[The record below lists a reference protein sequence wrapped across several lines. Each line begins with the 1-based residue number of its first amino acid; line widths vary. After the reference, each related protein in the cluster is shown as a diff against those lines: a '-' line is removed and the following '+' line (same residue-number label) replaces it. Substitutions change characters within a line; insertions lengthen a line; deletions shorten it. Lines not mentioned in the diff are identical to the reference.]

1 MSASAREL
9 RLPDE
14 EALREFVIAQRWFG
28 SKSKEVAHFRLLETV
43 PLTEQP
49 LGLSVLEV
57 EFLPGTHELYQLP
70 IGARPEG
77 EWTEGVICVNDA
89 MAIYDAMGDP
99 ETARAL
105 LKLIAESTE
114 IETGSGVAHFCTV
127 EGQSLPT
134 EIGDVRPMGAEQ
146 SNSSIV
152 IDDKLVLKAYRKL
165 GAGPNPELEILRFL
179 TERDFP
185 HIAALRG
192 WYGHSGRL
200 IDATLGIVQDFLAG
214 ATDGWDLALA
224 DLREDP
230 QRFVARARALGE
242 VTGRLHTALGSEN
255 ADPAFAPED
264 TSAEALGLLTAT
276 VDEEIERVFVDLPE
290 LGADED
296 AADDVLGPIRGRGQE
311 VRDQLRR
318 LTQVGSAGRVIR
330 HHGDYHLGQVMLDAN
345 DDWVVLDFEGEP
357 ARTLVERRRK
367 RSPLRDVAGMLR
379 SFAYA
384 ATASELLHGAPA
396 PEGWEDAVRNAYLD
410 GYLEETDQSLLPPGR
425 AGVERLLAVFE
436 LEKAVYELR
445 YELDNRPD
453 WVKIPVAGIARL
465 LEPET
470 TEPEA

>member
-1 MSASAREL
+1 MTAVREL
-9 RLPDE
+9 RLPSED
-14 EALREFVIAQRWFG
+14 ALREFVVAQRWFG
-28 SKSKEVAHFRLLETV
+28 SKSREVAHFRVLETI

-49 LGLSVLEV
+49 LGLAVLEV

-77 EWTEGVICVNDA
+77 EWKDGVICINEG
-89 MAIYDAMGDP
+89 MTIYDAMSDP
-99 ETARAL
+99 ETARRL
-105 LKLIAESTE
+105 VRLIAANTH
-114 IETGSGVAHFCTV
+114 IETGQGTAEFCAV
-127 EGQSLPT
+127 EDAGLPA
-134 EIGDVRPMGAEQ
+134 EIGTVRAMGAEQ
-146 SNSSIV
+146 SNSSV
-152 IDDKLVLKAYRKL
+152 VLDEKYVLKAYRRL

-185 HIAALRG
+185 HIAQLRG
-192 WYGHSGRL
+192 WYAHTGRL
-200 IDATLGIVQDFLAG
+200 IDATLGIVQDFLSG

-230 QRFVARARALGE
+230 ARFVPRARALGE
-242 VTGRLHTALGSEN
+242 VTGRLHTALASDGQ
-255 ADPAFAPED
+255 DPAFAPED
-264 TSAEALGLLTAT
+264 TSTEALGLITAT
-276 VDEEIERVFVDLPE
+276 VDEEIERIFVDLP
-290 LGADED
+290 
-296 AADDVLGPIRGRGQE
+296 DDLEALEPIRGRGQE

-330 HHGDYHLGQVMLDAN
+330 HHGDYHLGQVMHTADG
-345 DDWVVLDFEGEP
+345 DWVVLDFEGEP
-357 ARTLVERRRK
+357 ARTLIERRRK

-396 PEGWEDAVRNAYLD
+396 PAGWEGEVRAAYLD
-410 GYLEETDQSLLPPGR
+410 GYVEETDQSLLPPGR
-425 AGVERLLAVFE
+425 AAVERLLAVFE

>member
-1 MSASAREL
+1 MSAVREL
-9 RLPDE
+9 RLPSED
-14 EALREFVIAQRWFG
+14 ALREFVIAQRWFG
-28 SKSKEVAHFRLLETV
+28 SKSREVAHFRLLETI

-49 LGLSVLEV
+49 LVLAVLEV

-77 EWTEGVICVNDA
+77 EWTEGIIATNEG
-89 MAIYDAMGDP
+89 MAIYDAMSDP
-99 ETARAL
+99 EMVRQL
-105 LKLIAESTE
+105 VRLIAAGTE
-114 IETGSGVAHFCTV
+114 IETGQGTAEFRSVGDGLGAEVA
-127 EGQSLPT
+127 E
-134 EIGDVRPMGAEQ
+134 VRPMGAEQ
-146 SNSSIV
+146 SNSSV
-152 IDDKLVLKAYRKL
+152 VLDERLVLKAYRRL

-192 WYGHSGRL
+192 FYGHSGRL

-230 QRFVARARALGE
+230 ARFAARARALGE

-255 ADPAFAPED
+255 ADPAFAPEE

-276 VDEEIERVFVDLPE
+276 VDEEIERVFLDLPDD
-290 LGADED
+290 L
-296 AADDVLGPIRGRGQE
+296 DVLAPIRGRGEE
-311 VRDQLRR
+311 VREELRM

-330 HHGDYHLGQVMLDAN
+330 HHGDYHLGQVMHTADG
-345 DDWVVLDFEGEP
+345 DWVVLDFEGEP
-357 ARTLVERRRK
+357 ARTLIERRRK

-384 ATASELLHGAPA
+384 ATASALLHDAPA
-396 PEGWEDAVRNAYLD
+396 PAGWEAQVRTAYLD

-425 AGVERLLAVFE
+425 AAVERLLSVFE

-465 LEPET
+465 LEPES
-470 TEPEA
+470 TESEA

>member
-1 MSASAREL
+1 MSSTREL
-9 RLPDE
+9 RLPSED
-14 EALREFVIAQRWFG
+14 ALREFVLAQRWFG
-28 SKSKEVAHFRLLETV
+28 SKSKEVAHFRLLETI
-43 PLTEQP
+43 PLSELP
-49 LGLSVLEV
+49 LGLAVLEV

-77 EWTEGVICVNDA
+77 EWSEGVICVNEG
-89 MAIYDAMGDP
+89 MAIYDAMSDAD
-99 ETARAL
+99 TARHLMRLMA
-105 LKLIAESTE
+105 ADTE
-114 IETGSGVAHFCTV
+114 IETGQGAAEFRTAGESR
-127 EGQSLPT
+127 LPA
-134 EIGDVRPMGAEQ
+134 EIGAVRPMGAEQ
-146 SNSSIV
+146 SNSSV
-152 IDDKLVLKAYRKL
+152 VLDEKLVLKAYRRL

-230 QRFVARARALGE
+230 ERFVARARALGE
-242 VTGRLHTALGSEN
+242 VTGRLHTALGSETQ
-255 ADPAFAPED
+255 DPAFAPED

-276 VDEEIERVFVDLPE
+276 VDEEIERVFVDLP
-290 LGADED
+290 
-296 AADDVLGPIRGRGQE
+296 DDHEVLAPIAGRGQE
-311 VRDQLRR
+311 VRDQLRL

-330 HHGDYHLGQVMLDAN
+330 HHGDYHLGQVMLGSD

-396 PEGWEDAVRNAYLD
+396 PAGWEESVREAYLD

-425 AGVERLLAVFE
+425 AAVERLLSVFE

-445 YELDNRPD
+445 YELDNRPE

>member
-1 MSASAREL
+1 MTAPVREL
-9 RLPDE
+9 RLPSED
-14 EALREFVIAQRWFG
+14 ALREFVVAQRWFG
-28 SKSKEVAHFRLLETV
+28 SKSREVAHFRVLETI

-49 LGLSVLEV
+49 LGVAILEV

-70 IGARPEG
+70 IGARPEDEAAAAG
-77 EWTEGVICVNDA
+77 VSDICTNEG
-89 MAIYDAMGDP
+89 MTIYDAMSDAD
-99 ETARAL
+99 TARQL
-105 LKLIAESTE
+105 VRMIAAGTD
-114 IETGSGVAHFCTV
+114 IETGSGTAEFHAVGDVA
-127 EGQSLPT
+127 LP
-134 EIGDVRPMGAEQ
+134 EIEHVRPMGAEQ

-152 IDDKLVLKAYRKL
+152 LDEKYVLKAYRRL

-179 TERDFP
+179 SERDFP

-200 IDATLGIVQDFLAG
+200 IDATLGIVQDFLGG

-242 VTGRLHTALGSEN
+242 VTGRMHTALGSDGQ
-255 ADPAFAPED
+255 DPAFAPEE
-264 TSAEALGLLTAT
+264 TSTEALGLITAT
-276 VDEEIERVFVDLPE
+276 VDEEIERMFVALPDDL
-290 LGADED
+290 D
-296 AADDVLGPIRGRGQE
+296 ALDPIRGRGQE

-318 LTQVGSAGRVIR
+318 LTQVGSAGKVIR
-330 HHGDYHLGQVMLDAN
+330 HHGDYHLGQVMHTADE
-345 DDWVVLDFEGEP
+345 DWVVLDFEGEP
-357 ARTLVERRRK
+357 ARTLIERRRK

-384 ATASELLHGAPA
+384 ATASELLHGAAA
-396 PEGWEDAVRNAYLD
+396 PEGWEQSVREAYLD
-410 GYLEETDQSLLPPGR
+410 GYIEETDQSLLPPGR
-425 AGVERLLAVFE
+425 AAVERLLAVFE

>member
-1 MSASAREL
+1 MTAPVRAL

-14 EALREFVIAQRWFG
+14 EALREFVIRQRWFG
-28 SKSKEVAHFRLLETV
+28 SKSKEVAHFRLLETIA
-43 PLTEQP
+43 LTEQP

-77 EWTEGVICVNDA
+77 DWSEGVICVNEG

-105 LKLIAESTE
+105 LALIAESTE
-114 IETGSGVAHFCTV
+114 IETSTGVAHFCTI
-127 EGQSLPT
+127 EGSTVPS
-134 EIGDVRPMGAEQ
+134 EIGAIRPMGAEQ

-152 IDDKLVLKAYRKL
+152 IDDRLVLKAYRKL

-185 HIAALRG
+185 HIAPLRG

-242 VTGRLHTALGSEN
+242 VTGRLHTTLGSEN
-255 ADPAFAPED
+255 SDPAFAPEE

-276 VDEEIERVFVDLPE
+276 VDEEIERVFLDLP
-290 LGADED
+290 D
-296 AADDVLGPIRGRGQE
+296 APDDGDDVLAPIRGRGQE
-311 VRDQLRR
+311 TRDQLRR

-330 HHGDYHLGQVMLDAN
+330 HHGDYHLGQVMLTADE
-345 DDWVVLDFEGEP
+345 DWVVLDFEGEP

-396 PEGWEDAVRNAYLD
+396 PAGWEEAVREAYLD

>member
-1 MSASAREL
+1 
-9 RLPDE
+9 
-14 EALREFVIAQRWFG
+14 
-28 SKSKEVAHFRLLETV
+28 
-43 PLTEQP
+43 
-49 LGLSVLEV
+49 
-57 EFLPGTHELYQLP
+57 
-70 IGARPEG
+70 
-77 EWTEGVICVNDA
+77 
-89 MAIYDAMGDP
+89 
-99 ETARAL
+99 
-105 LKLIAESTE
+105 
-114 IETGSGVAHFCTV
+114 
-127 EGQSLPT
+127 
-134 EIGDVRPMGAEQ
+134 MGAEQ
-146 SNSSIV
+146 SNSSV
-152 IDDKLVLKAYRKL
+152 VLDERLVLKAYRRL

-230 QRFVARARALGE
+230 RRFIPRARALGE
-242 VTGRLHTALGSEN
+242 VTGRLHTALGSDGQ
-255 ADPAFAPED
+255 DPAFAPEE

-276 VDEEIERVFVDLPE
+276 VDEEIERVFVDLPH
-290 LGADED
+290 D
-296 AADDVLGPIRGRGQE
+296 AEVLAPIAGRGQE
-311 VRDQLRR
+311 VRDQLRL

-330 HHGDYHLGQVMLDAN
+330 HHGDYHLGQVMHTAD

-384 ATASELLHGAPA
+384 ATASELLHDAPA
-396 PEGWEDAVRNAYLD
+396 PSGWEQSVRGAYLD

-425 AGVERLLAVFE
+425 AAVERLLAVFE

>member
-14 EALREFVIAQRWFG
+14 GALREFVLAQRWFG
-28 SKSKEVAHFRLLETV
+28 SKSREVAHFRLLETI

-77 EWTEGVICVNDA
+77 EWAEGVICVNEG

-105 LKLIAESTE
+105 IRLMANDTE
-114 IETGSGVAHFCTV
+114 LETAAGVAEFHTV
-127 EGQSLPT
+127 EGSTLPA
-134 EIGDVRPMGAEQ
+134 EIGAVRPMGAEQ

-152 IDDKLVLKAYRKL
+152 IDERLVLKAYRKL

-200 IDATLGIVQDFLAG
+200 IDATLGIVQDFLTG

-230 QRFVARARALGE
+230 RRFVARARALGE
-242 VTGRLHTALGSEN
+242 VTGRLHTTLGSEN

-276 VDEEIERVFVDLPE
+276 VDEEIERMFVDLPDD
-290 LGADED
+290 DE
-296 AADDVLGPIRGRGQE
+296 VLEPIRGRGQE

-330 HHGDYHLGQVMLDAN
+330 HHGDFHLGQVMHDA
-345 DDWVVLDFEGEP
+345 DGDWVVLDFEGEP
-357 ARTLVERRRK
+357 ARTLIERRRK

-384 ATASELLHGAPA
+384 ATASELLHAAPA
-396 PEGWEDAVRNAYLD
+396 PEGWEDAVRQAYLD

-425 AGVERLLAVFE
+425 AAVERLLAVFE

-465 LEPET
+465 LQPET

>member
-1 MSASAREL
+1 MTPVREL
-9 RLPDE
+9 RLPGEDS
-14 EALREFVIAQRWFG
+14 LREFVVAQRWFG
-28 SKSKEVAHFRLLETV
+28 SKSREVAHFRVLETI
-43 PLTEQP
+43 PLTAQP
-49 LGLSVLEV
+49 VGLAVLEV

-70 IGARPEG
+70 IGAKPEG
-77 EWTEGVICVNDA
+77 EWSKGVICTNDG
-89 MAIYDAMGDP
+89 MTIYDAMTDP
-99 ETARAL
+99 DTARQL
-105 LKLIAESTE
+105 VRLIAANTD
-114 IETGSGVAHFCTV
+114 IETGQGTAEFRPVGDAA
-127 EGQSLPT
+127 LPA
-134 EIGDVRPMGAEQ
+134 EIGAVRPMGAEQ
-146 SNSSIV
+146 SNSSV
-152 IDDKLVLKAYRKL
+152 VLDEKYVLKAYRRL

-200 IDATLGIVQDFLAG
+200 IDATFGIVQDFLSG

-230 QRFVARARALGE
+230 SRFIARARALGE
-242 VTGRLHTALGSEN
+242 VTGRMHTVLGSEN
-255 ADPAFAPED
+255 QDPAFAPED
-264 TSAEALGLLTAT
+264 TSAEALGLITAT
-276 VDEEIERVFVDLPE
+276 VDEEIERIFVDLP
-290 LGADED
+290 
-296 AADDVLGPIRGRGQE
+296 DDLPALEPIRGRGQE

-330 HHGDYHLGQVMLDAN
+330 HHGDYHLGQVMHTADG
-345 DDWVVLDFEGEP
+345 DWVVLDFEGEP
-357 ARTLVERRRK
+357 ARSLIERRRK

-396 PEGWEDAVRNAYLD
+396 PAGWEEAVRAAYLD
-410 GYLEETDQSLLPPGR
+410 GYVEETDQSLLPPGR
-425 AGVERLLAVFE
+425 AAVERLLAVFE

-453 WVKIPVAGIARL
+453 WGKIPVAGIARL

>member
-1 MSASAREL
+1 MTPVREL
-9 RLPDE
+9 RLPGED
-14 EALREFVIAQRWFG
+14 ALRDFVLAQRWFG
-28 SKSKEVAHFRLLETV
+28 SKSREVAHFRLLETI

-49 LGLSVLEV
+49 LGIAVLEV

-77 EWTEGVICVNDA
+77 EWAEGVICTNEGMV
-89 MAIYDAMGDP
+89 IYDAMSDA
-99 ETARAL
+99 EMVRQL
-105 LKLIAESTE
+105 VRLIAEGTE
-114 IETGSGVAHFCTV
+114 IETGQGFAEFRAVGGGLGAEV
-127 EGQSLPT
+127 RE
-134 EIGDVRPMGAEQ
+134 VRPMGAEQ
-146 SNSSIV
+146 SNSSV
-152 IDDKLVLKAYRKL
+152 VLDDRLVLKAYRRL

-230 QRFVARARALGE
+230 SRFVARARILGE
-242 VTGRLHTALGSEN
+242 VTGRLHTVLGSESQ
-255 ADPAFAPED
+255 DPAFAPED

-276 VDEEIERVFVDLPE
+276 VDEEIERVFLDLPPR
-290 LGADED
+290 A
-296 AADDVLGPIRGRGQE
+296 DVLAPIAGRGQE
-311 VRDQLRR
+311 VRDQLRL

-330 HHGDYHLGQVMLDAN
+330 HHGDYHLGQVMHTAD

-357 ARTLVERRRK
+357 ARTLIERRRK

-384 ATASELLHGAPA
+384 ATASELLHDAPA
-396 PEGWEDAVRNAYLD
+396 PEGWEGSVRRAYLD

-425 AGVERLLAVFE
+425 AAVERLLSVFE

>member
-1 MSASAREL
+1 MSPVREL
-9 RLPDE
+9 RLPSED
-14 EALREFVIAQRWFG
+14 ALREFVIAQRWFG
-28 SKSKEVAHFRLLETV
+28 SKSREVAHFRLLETI

-49 LGLSVLEV
+49 LVLAVLEV

-77 EWTEGVICVNDA
+77 EWTEGVIATNEG
-89 MAIYDAMGDP
+89 MAIYDAMSDP
-99 ETARAL
+99 EMVRQL
-105 LKLIAESTE
+105 VRLIAAGAE
-114 IETGSGVAHFCTV
+114 IETGQGTAEFRSVGDGLGAEVA
-127 EGQSLPT
+127 E
-134 EIGDVRPMGAEQ
+134 VRPMGAEQ
-146 SNSSIV
+146 SNSSV
-152 IDDKLVLKAYRKL
+152 VLDERLVLKAYRRL

-185 HIAALRG
+185 HVAALRG

-230 QRFVARARALGE
+230 ARFAARARALGA
-242 VTGRLHTALGSEN
+242 VTGRLHTALGSDN
-255 ADPAFAPED
+255 ADPAFAPEE

-276 VDEEIERVFVDLPE
+276 VDEEIERVFLDLPDD
-290 LGADED
+290 L
-296 AADDVLGPIRGRGQE
+296 DVLAPIRGRGEE
-311 VRDQLRR
+311 VREKLRM

-330 HHGDYHLGQVMLDAN
+330 HHGDYHLGQVMHTADG
-345 DDWVVLDFEGEP
+345 DWVVLDFEGEP
-357 ARTLVERRRK
+357 ARTLIERRRK

-384 ATASELLHGAPA
+384 ATASALLHDAPA
-396 PEGWEDAVRNAYLD
+396 PAGWEAQVRTAYLD

-425 AGVERLLAVFE
+425 VAVERLLAVFE

-470 TEPEA
+470 TTEPEA

>member
-1 MSASAREL
+1 MSPVREL
-9 RLPDE
+9 RLPSE
-14 EALREFVIAQRWFG
+14 EALREFVTAQRWFG
-28 SKSKEVAHFRLLETV
+28 SKSREVAHFRLLETI

-49 LGLSVLEV
+49 LGLAVLEV

-77 EWTEGVICVNDA
+77 EWTEGVICTNEG
-89 MAIYDAMGDP
+89 MAIYDAMSDP
-99 ETARAL
+99 EMVRQL
-105 LKLIAESTE
+105 VRLIAAGTE
-114 IETGSGVAHFCTV
+114 VETGQGTAEFRAVGDA
-127 EGQSLPT
+127 GLGR
-134 EIGDVRPMGAEQ
+134 EIAAVRPMGAEQ
-146 SNSSIV
+146 SNSSV
-152 IDDKLVLKAYRKL
+152 VLDERLVLKAYRRL

-179 TERDFP
+179 TERNFP

-224 DLREDP
+224 DLREAP
-230 QRFVARARALGE
+230 SRFVARARALGE
-242 VTGRLHTALGSEN
+242 VTGRLHTVLGSDN
-255 ADPAFAPED
+255 ADPAFAAEE

-276 VDEEIERVFVDLPE
+276 VDEEIERVFLDLPDGLE
-290 LGADED
+290 
-296 AADDVLGPIRGRGQE
+296 VLAPIRGRGEE
-311 VRDQLRR
+311 VREKLRL

-330 HHGDYHLGQVMLDAN
+330 HHGDYHLGQVMHTADA
-345 DDWVVLDFEGEP
+345 DWVVLDFEGEP
-357 ARTLVERRRK
+357 ARTLIERRRK

-384 ATASELLHGAPA
+384 ATASDLLHGAPA
-396 PEGWEDAVRNAYLD
+396 PAGWEDEVRAAYLD

-425 AGVERLLAVFE
+425 AAVERLLAVFE

-465 LEPET
+465 LEPPT

>member
-14 EALREFVIAQRWFG
+14 EALREFVVAQRWFG
-28 SKSKEVAHFRLLETV
+28 SKSREVAHFRLLETIA
-43 PLTEQP
+43 LTEQP

-77 EWTEGVICVNDA
+77 DWNEGVICVNEG

-105 LKLIAESTE
+105 IALMAADTE
-114 IETGSGVAHFCTV
+114 IETGNGVAEFRTV
-127 EGQSLPT
+127 DGSSLPA
-134 EIGDVRPMGAEQ
+134 ELGDVRPMGAEQ

-152 IDDKLVLKAYRKL
+152 IDERLVLKAYRKL

-185 HIAALRG
+185 HIAALRA

-230 QRFVARARALGE
+230 RRFVERARALGE
-242 VTGRLHTALGSEN
+242 VTGRLHTTLGSEN
-255 ADPAFAPED
+255 SDPAFAPED

-276 VDEEIERVFVDLPE
+276 VDEEIERMFVDLPE
-290 LGADED
+290 DH
-296 AADDVLGPIRGRGQE
+296 DVLDPIRGRGQE

-330 HHGDYHLGQVMLDAN
+330 HHGDFHLGQVMRTAD

-357 ARTLVERRRK
+357 ARTLIERRRK

-384 ATASELLHGAPA
+384 ATASELLHAAPA
-396 PEGWEDAVRNAYLD
+396 PEGWENEVRAAYLD
-410 GYLEETDQSLLPPGR
+410 GYLDQTDQSLLPPGR
-425 AGVERLLAVFE
+425 AAVERLLAVFE

>member
-1 MSASAREL
+1 MS
-9 RLPDE
+9 LPDHIEGPLE
-14 EALREFVIAQRWFG
+14 EWVVKQRWFA
-28 SKSKEVAHFRLLETV
+28 SKSREIAALNTLKRVE
-43 PLTEQP
+43 
-49 LGLSVLEV
+49 LSAAPALAIALV
-57 EFLPGTHELYQLP
+57 EARFQSGKHELYQLVP
-70 IGARPEG
+70 GDSDGGARVLGDLLGG
-77 EWTEGVICVNDA
+77 EATID
-89 MAIYDAMGDP
+89 
-99 ETARAL
+99 
-105 LKLIAESTE
+105 
-114 IETGSGVAHFCTV
+114 GVAFHGGVT
-127 EGQSLPT
+127 PT
-134 EIGDVRPMGAEQ
+134 GEMRPMGAEQ
-146 SNSSIV
+146 SNSSV
-152 IDDKLVLKAYRKL
+152 VLDERLVLKAYRRL

-230 QRFVARARALGE
+230 ARFAARARALGE

-255 ADPAFAPED
+255 ADPAFAPEE

-276 VDEEIERVFVDLPE
+276 VDEEIERVFLDLPDD
-290 LGADED
+290 L
-296 AADDVLGPIRGRGQE
+296 DVLAPIRGRGEE
-311 VRDQLRR
+311 VREELRM

-330 HHGDYHLGQVMLDAN
+330 HHGDYHLGQVMHTADG
-345 DDWVVLDFEGEP
+345 DWVVLDFEGEP
-357 ARTLVERRRK
+357 ARTLIERRRK

-384 ATASELLHGAPA
+384 ATASALLHDAPA
-396 PEGWEDAVRNAYLD
+396 PAGWEAQVRTAYLD

-425 AGVERLLAVFE
+425 AAVERLLAVFE

-465 LEPET
+465 LEPES